1 MQQFIEK
8 LSQFAVSSKF
18 IGSIIILALT
28 FLVTKLVSKLFK
40 MLLKK
45 GRVNVTHLTFLR
57 RIVISVLW
65 VLGVSG
71 VLLQFEPFQKFVMSF
86 LASSGILAVILGF
99 AAQEAVGN
107 LVSGMFISL
116 FKPFELGD
124 RIRIPSENIEGFV
137 EDISL
142 RHTVIRTFENSRII
156 VPNSI
161 MNKAVLEN
169 VNFSESKVC
178 NFLDIGIS
186 YDSDLDQAIAI
197 IKNEVQKHPDFLD
210 NRREEEK
217 TQGDEPVI
225 VRVTAL
231 ADSSVN
237 LRASVW
243 SESASKGFAML
254 CDLRYSIKKQF
265 DTQGVEIPYPHRTV
279 ILKNNSLQEP

>member
-40 MLLKK
+40 MMIKK

-169 VNFSESKVC
+169 VNFSESKYA
-178 NFLDIGIS
+178 IS
-186 YDSDLDQAIAI
+186 WTLASAMTRIWIWRSPLSRTKF
-197 IKNEVQKHPDFLD
+197 KNIRIFWITEVKRKKRKGL
-210 NRREEEK
+210 NR
-217 TQGDEPVI
+217 
-225 VRVTAL
+225 
-231 ADSSVN
+231 
-237 LRASVW
+237 
-243 SESASKGFAML
+243 
-254 CDLRYSIKKQF
+254 
-265 DTQGVEIPYPHRTV
+265 
-279 ILKNNSLQEP
+279 